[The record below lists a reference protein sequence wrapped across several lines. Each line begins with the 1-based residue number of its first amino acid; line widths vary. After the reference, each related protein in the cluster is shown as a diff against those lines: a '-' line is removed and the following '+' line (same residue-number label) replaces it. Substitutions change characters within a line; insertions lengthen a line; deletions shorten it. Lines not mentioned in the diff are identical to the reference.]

1 MVTGSHKIIFKYHQL
16 NDIKDH
22 PPLHQLGQICYYTC
36 SSFSTFKLLIPS
48 RIYITTSLYY
58 VFITSCWHKP
68 QSIFAAYKKESKGE
82 YLYNNWSLFKRNQFT
97 LRLSLP
103 GKFSLIFPVGYRKL
117 FYAQWQASWFS
128 VMQNQSEKCQS
139 LKSAALSLLPVHL
152 CYLLVILFFK
162 QPLLFFFFPSFG
174 IINSRLEAYMYLQSK
189 NVNSGEIRFNLVS
202 SLS

>member
-1 MVTGSHKIIFKYHQL
+1 MYFCTYIHICFCPKPIKQSNIHILKNDSTKTYAISHI
-16 NDIKDH
+16 
-22 PPLHQLGQICYYTC
+22 
-36 SSFSTFKLLIPS
+36 SA
-48 RIYITTSLYY
+48 TSLYY

-82 YLYNNWSLFKRNQFT
+82 YLYHNWSLFKRNQFT

-162 QPLLFFFFPSFG
+162 QPLL
-174 IINSRLEAYMYLQSK
+174 LL
-189 NVNSGEIRFNLVS
+189 L
-202 SLS
+202 